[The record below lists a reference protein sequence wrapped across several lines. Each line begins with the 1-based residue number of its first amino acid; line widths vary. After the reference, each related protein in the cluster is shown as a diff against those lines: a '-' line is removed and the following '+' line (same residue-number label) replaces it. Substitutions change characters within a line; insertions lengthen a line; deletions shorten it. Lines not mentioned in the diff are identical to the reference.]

1 MESRLNR
8 SHDVVTCT
16 KRIEVGEHFFGF
28 GERTGPLDKL
38 GRQLINWTT
47 DPAHGHGPGTDPLY
61 QAIPV
66 FMALRPGLA
75 YGVFFNNTWRSRFDM
90 GAEQPGVWRMEADGG
105 ELDYYVI
112 YGPAPEQ
119 VSEGIGCI
127 TRDHASATT
136 LGAWISP

>member
-1 MESRLNR
+1 MGRTESEPRR
-8 SHDVVTCT
+8 VACAKH
-16 KRIEVGEHFFGF
+16 IEDGEHFFGF

-75 YGVFFNNTWRSRFDM
+75 YGVFFNSTWRSRFDI

-105 ELDYYVI
+105 ELDYLCDLWTCTGAGKRGHRV
-112 YGPAPEQ
+112 
-119 VSEGIGCI
+119 I
-127 TRDHASATT
+127 TRDHASATA